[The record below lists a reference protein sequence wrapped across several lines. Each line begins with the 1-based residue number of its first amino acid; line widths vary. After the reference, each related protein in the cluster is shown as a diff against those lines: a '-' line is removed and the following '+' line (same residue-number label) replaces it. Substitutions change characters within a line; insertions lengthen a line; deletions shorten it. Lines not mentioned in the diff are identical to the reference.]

1 MLENTE
7 QSNIPVV
14 EYSIPYILRQIAALQ
29 TDTAYL
35 REAIGSLTSMSD
47 GDSGEAGSPGNI
59 QGAAKAEALSH
70 AIRCHESTV
79 QQTLRLY
86 EKMYDELIKEK

>member
-7 QSNIPVV
+7 QNNTPAV

-29 TDTAYL
+29 SDTAYL
-35 REAIGSLTSMSD
+35 QEAIGSLTGMSD

-70 AIRCHESTV
+70 AIRCHEATI
-79 QQTLRLY
+79 QQILRVY
-86 EKMYDELIKEK
+86 EKMYDELIKAK